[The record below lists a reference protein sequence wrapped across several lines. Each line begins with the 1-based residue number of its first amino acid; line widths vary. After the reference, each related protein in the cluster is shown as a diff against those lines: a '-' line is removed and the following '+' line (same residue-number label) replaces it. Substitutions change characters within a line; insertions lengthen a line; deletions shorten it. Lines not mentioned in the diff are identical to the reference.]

1 MSGFDVRSLDA
12 VRRRSAALIAS
23 IALSVVLLIA
33 LVLSRLG
40 GESEAASI
48 EPEAPAIMAAAQAE
62 SPAPETDR
70 ADTSYQITPVDNLR
84 DLEHAAFFTD
94 CVACPLDTQTIVAT
108 VPSGGTLAGVL
119 NDAGA
124 PGGDVARAVNSLAP
138 VFDVRRLRAGQD
150 ITVYLEMPRQ
160 QVEGQEGMRLAG
172 FSLRPDIEHSIT
184 VSRLEDGSYRAREM
198 TAEFER
204 ELVRSAG
211 TITTSLYVDALAA
224 GSTDRIVVELAGVLA
239 YAVDF
244 QRSIREGDRFDVV
257 FERFLDSDGNVMRT
271 GDVLYVMYAGR
282 GEPLEYFRY
291 ESEDG
296 EIAYFNADGE
306 SAQRLLMM
314 TPINGARLS
323 SHYGM
328 RHHPVLGYNRM
339 HRGTDFAAPRGT
351 PIFAAGYGVVERA
364 DRFGS
369 FGNYVRIR
377 HSNGFQTAYAH
388 MQGFARGITAGA
400 RVQQGQVIGY
410 VGTTGRSTGP
420 HLHYEVHHNG
430 QSVNPMALDLPTG
443 RTLEDEEIPLFA
455 EERDRILAIRDTAR
469 NAAEVGDVPASRIVS
484 AEGTPG
490 AQ

>member
-1 MSGFDVRSLDA
+1 MSGFDVRSLDE
-12 VRRRSAALIAS
+12 VRRRSAAIIAS
-23 IALSVVLLIA
+23 ISLAVVLLIA
-33 LVLSRLG
+33 LVVSRVG
-40 GESEAASI
+40 GEPGAGAVEPPILGELSAETNEPAVAAARV
-48 EPEAPAIMAAAQAE
+48 EPEY
-62 SPAPETDR
+62 R
-70 ADTSYQITPVDNLR
+70 ITPTDELR
-84 DLEHAAFFTD
+84 DLEHAAFYTD

-119 NDAGA
+119 SDAGA
-124 PGGDVARAVNSLAP
+124 PGGDVARAVSALDP
-138 VFDVRRLRAGQD
+138 VFEVRRLRAGQD
-150 ITVYLEMPRQ
+150 ITVYLQTPRVA
-160 QVEGQEGMRLAG
+160 VEDESGPRLAG
-172 FSLRPDIEHSIT
+172 FSFRPAIDRSIT
-184 VSRLEDGSYRAREM
+184 VSRLEDGGYRAREM

-204 ELVRSAG
+204 ELVRSSG
-211 TITTSLYVDALAA
+211 SITTSLYVDALAA
-224 GSTDRIVVELAGVLA
+224 GATDRIVVELAGVLA

-271 GDVLYVMYAGR
+271 GDILYVMYAGR
-282 GEPLEYFRY
+282 GDPLEYFRY
-291 ESEDG
+291 ESADG
-296 EIAYFNADGE
+296 EIAYYNADGE
-306 SAQRLLMM
+306 SARRLLMM

-328 RHHPVLGYNRM
+328 RRHPVLGYNRL

-369 FGNYVRIR
+369 FGNYIRIR

-388 MQGFARGITAGA
+388 LNGFARGVTRGA

-430 QSVNPMALDLPTG
+430 QAVNPMSLDLPTG
-443 RTLEDEEIPLFA
+443 RTLEDDEIEAFQS
-455 EERDRILAIRDTAR
+455 ERDRIVTIRNSSR
-469 NAAEVGDVPASRIVS
+469 NAAEVGNTPASRIVF
-484 AEGTPG
+484 AEGNEG

>member
-1 MSGFDVRSLDA
+1 MSGFDVRSLDE
-12 VRRRSAALIAS
+12 VRRRSAAIFAS

-33 LVLSRLG
+33 LIASRLG
-40 GESEAASI
+40 GEPSANAVEPPVMAELPQESGQIAIAAERT
-48 EPEAPAIMAAAQAE
+48 EPEY
-62 SPAPETDR
+62 R
-70 ADTSYQITPVDNLR
+70 ITPTDELR
-84 DLEHAAFFTD
+84 DLEHAAFYTD

-108 VPSGGTLAGVL
+108 VPSGGTLAGTL
-119 NDAGA
+119 GDAGA
-124 PGGDVARAVNSLAP
+124 PGGDVARAVNALGP
-138 VFDVRRLRAGQD
+138 VFEVRRLRAGQD
-150 ITVYLEMPRQ
+150 ITVYLQTPRQ
-160 QVEGQEGMRLAG
+160 PVDGEDGLRLAG
-172 FSLRPDIEHSIT
+172 FSFRPAIDRSIT
-184 VSRLEDGSYRAREM
+184 VSRLEDGGYRAREM

-204 ELVRSAG
+204 ELVRSSG
-211 TITTSLYVDALAA
+211 SITTSLYVDALAA
-224 GSTDRIVVELAGVLA
+224 GATDRIVVELAGVLA

-257 FERFLDSDGNVMRT
+257 FERFLDSDGNIMRT
-271 GDVLYVMYAGR
+271 GDILYVMYAGR
-282 GEPLEYFRY
+282 GDPLEYFRY
-291 ESEDG
+291 ESDDG
-296 EIAYFNADGE
+296 EIAYFNPDGE
-306 SAQRLLMM
+306 SARRLLMM

-328 RHHPVLGYNRM
+328 RRHPVLGYNRL

-388 MQGFARGITAGA
+388 MQGFARGVSRGS

-430 QSVNPMALDLPTG
+430 QSVNPMSLDLPTG
-443 RTLEDEEIPLFA
+443 RTLEDDEIEAF
-455 EERDRILAIRDTAR
+455 ETERDRIIAIRDSAR
-469 NAAEVGDVPASRIVS
+469 NAAEVGDTPASRIVS
-484 AEGTPG
+484 ADGTPG
-490 AQ
+490 AR

>member
-1 MSGFDVRSLDA
+1 MSGFDVRSLDE
-12 VRRRSAALIAS
+12 VRRRSAAIIAS
-23 IALSVVLLIA
+23 IALSVILLIA
-33 LVLSRLG
+33 LIFNRFG
-40 GESEAASI
+40 G
-48 EPEAPAIMAAAQAE
+48 EAPAPVSAPQAAPVIEASAE
-62 SPAPETDR
+62 DTAIALSRSEPE
-70 ADTSYQITPVDNLR
+70 YVITPVENLR
-84 DLEHAAFFTD
+84 DLEHAAFYTD
-94 CVACPLDTQTIVAT
+94 CVACPLDTQTLVQT
-108 VPSGGTLAGVL
+108 VPGGGTLAGVL

-138 VFDVRRLRAGQD
+138 VFEVRRLRAGQD
-150 ITVYLEMPRQ
+150 ITVYLETPRDIA
-160 QVEGQEGMRLAG
+160 EGEEGPRLAG
-172 FSLRPDIEHSIT
+172 FSFRPDIDRSIT
-184 VSRLEDGSYRAREM
+184 VSRLADGSYRAREM

-204 ELVRSAG
+204 ELVRSSG
-211 TITTSLYVDALAA
+211 SITTSLYVDALAEGA
-224 GSTDRIVVELAGVLA
+224 TDRIVVELAGILA

-282 GEPLEYFRY
+282 GDPLEYYRY
-291 ESEDG
+291 ESADG
-296 EIAYFNADGE
+296 EIAYFNGEGE

-323 SHYGM
+323 SQYGM

-369 FGNYVRIR
+369 FGNYVRLR

-400 RVQQGQVIGY
+400 RVQQGQIIGY

-443 RTLEDEEIPLFA
+443 RTLEAEEIPLFVA
-455 EERDRILAIRDTAR
+455 ERDRIINVRDNAR
-469 NAAEVGDVPASRIVS
+469 NAAESGDAAASRIVA

>member
-1 MSGFDVRSLDA
+1 MSGFDVRSLDE
-12 VRRRSAALIAS
+12 VRRRSAAIIAS
-23 IALSVVLLIA
+23 ISLAVVLLVA
-33 LVLSRLG
+33 LIVSRLG
-40 GESEAASI
+40 GEPAADAV
-48 EPEAPAIMAAAQAE
+48 EPAMLAEAPAEAGEMLEAME
-62 SPAPETDR
+62 RVEPEYR
-70 ADTSYQITPVDNLR
+70 ITPADELR
-84 DLEHAAFFTD
+84 DLEHAAFYTD
-94 CVACPLDTQTIVAT
+94 CVACPLDTQTVVAT

-119 NDAGA
+119 SNAGA
-124 PGGDVARAVNSLAP
+124 PGGDVARAVNALDP
-138 VFDVRRLRAGQD
+138 VFEVRRLRAGQD
-150 ITVYLEMPRQ
+150 ITVYLQTPRIAA
-160 QVEGQEGMRLAG
+160 EGEEGPRLAG
-172 FSLRPDIEHSIT
+172 FSFRPAIDRSIT
-184 VSRLEDGSYRAREM
+184 VSRLEDGAYRAREM

-204 ELVRSAG
+204 ELVRSSG
-211 TITTSLYVDALAA
+211 SITTSLYVDALAA
-224 GSTDRIVVELAGVLA
+224 GATDRIVVELAGVLA

-257 FERFLDSDGNVMRT
+257 FERFLDADGNVMRT
-271 GDVLYVMYAGR
+271 GDILYVMYAGR
-282 GEPLEYFRY
+282 GDPLEYFRY
-291 ESEDG
+291 ESADG
-296 EIAYFNADGE
+296 EIAYYNSDGE

-328 RHHPVLGYNRM
+328 RRHPVLGYNRM

-369 FGNYVRIR
+369 FGNYIRIR

-388 MQGFARGITAGA
+388 LQGFARGVTRGA

-443 RTLEDEEIPLFA
+443 RTLEDDEVVAFET
-455 EERDRILAIRDTAR
+455 ERDRIIAIRDGAR

-484 AEGTPG
+484 ADGNDG

>member
-1 MSGFDVRSLDA
+1 MSGFDVRSLDE
-12 VRRRSAALIAS
+12 VRRRSAAIIAS
-23 IALSVVLLIA
+23 IALSVILLIA
-33 LVLSRLG
+33 LIFSRFGGDTPASASEPQTAPVIEASAGDTAIVLSR
-40 GESEAASI
+40 SE
-48 EPEAPAIMAAAQAE
+48 PQY
-62 SPAPETDR
+62 T
-70 ADTSYQITPVDNLR
+70 ITPVESLR
-84 DLEHAAFFTD
+84 DLEHAAFYTD

-119 NDAGA
+119 NEAGA
-124 PGGDVARAVNSLAP
+124 SGGDVARAVNSLDP
-138 VFDVRRLRAGQD
+138 VFEVRRLRAGQD
-150 ITVYLEMPRQ
+150 ITVYLETPRSAENN
-160 QVEGQEGMRLAG
+160 EGERRLSG
-172 FSLRPDIEHSIT
+172 FSFRPAIDRSIT
-184 VSRLEDGSYRAREM
+184 VSRLADGSYRAREM

-204 ELVRSAG
+204 ELVRSSG
-211 TITTSLYVDALAA
+211 SITTSLYVDSLAA
-224 GSTDRIVVELAGVLA
+224 GATDRIVVELAGILA

-271 GDVLYVMYAGR
+271 GDILYVMYAGR
-282 GEPLEYFRY
+282 GDPLEYYRY

-296 EIAYFNADGE
+296 QIAYFNEDGE

-328 RHHPVLGYNRM
+328 RRHPVLGYNRL

-369 FGNYVRIR
+369 FGNYVRLR

-400 RVQQGQVIGY
+400 RVQQGQIIGY

-430 QSVNPMALDLPTG
+430 QSVNPMALNLPTG
-443 RTLEDEEIPLFA
+443 RTLEEDEIPLFVA
-455 EERDRILAIRDTAR
+455 ERDRIIDIRDSAL
-469 NAAEVGDVPASRIVS
+469 NAAETGDAAASRIVT

>member
-1 MSGFDVRSLDA
+1 MSGFDVRSLDE
-12 VRRRSAALIAS
+12 VRRRSAAIIAS
-23 IALSVVLLIA
+23 IALSVILLIA
-33 LVLSRLG
+33 LIFSRFGGDAPAGASEPQTAPVIQASAGDTAIALSR
-40 GESEAASI
+40 SE
-48 EPEAPAIMAAAQAE
+48 PQY
-62 SPAPETDR
+62 T
-70 ADTSYQITPVDNLR
+70 ITPVENLR
-84 DLEHAAFFTD
+84 DLEHAAFYTD

-119 NDAGA
+119 NEAGA
-124 PGGDVARAVNSLAP
+124 SGGDVARAVNSLDP
-138 VFDVRRLRAGQD
+138 VFEVRRLRAGQD
-150 ITVYLEMPRQ
+150 ITVYLETPRSAENN
-160 QVEGQEGMRLAG
+160 EGERRLSG
-172 FSLRPDIEHSIT
+172 FSFRPAIDRSIT
-184 VSRLEDGSYRAREM
+184 VSRLADGSYRAREM

-204 ELVRSAG
+204 ELVRSSG
-211 TITTSLYVDALAA
+211 SITTSLYVDSLAA
-224 GSTDRIVVELAGVLA
+224 GATDRIVVELAGILA

-271 GDVLYVMYAGR
+271 GDILYVMYAGR
-282 GEPLEYFRY
+282 GDPLEYYRY

-296 EIAYFNADGE
+296 QIAYFNEDGE

-328 RHHPVLGYNRM
+328 RRHPVLGYNRL

-369 FGNYVRIR
+369 FGNYVRLR

-388 MQGFARGITAGA
+388 MHGFARGITAGA
-400 RVQQGQVIGY
+400 RVQQGQIIGY

-443 RTLEDEEIPLFA
+443 RTLEEDEIPLFVA
-455 EERDRILAIRDTAR
+455 ERDRIIAIRDSAR
-469 NAAEVGDVPASRIVS
+469 NAAETGDAAASRIVS

>member
-12 VRRRSAALIAS
+12 VRRRSTAIIAS
-23 IALSVVLLIA
+23 IALSVILLIA
-33 LVLSRLG
+33 LIFSRFG
-40 GESEAASI
+40 GDASSVDVEVAELPI
-48 EPEAPAIMAAAQAE
+48 ADMSAE
-62 SPAPETDR
+62 SPAEEMARREDEYT
-70 ADTSYQITPVDNLR
+70 ITPVVNLR
-84 DLEHAAFFTD
+84 DLEHAAFYTD

-119 NDAGA
+119 NNSGA
-124 PGGDVARAVNSLAP
+124 SNGDVARAVNSLDP
-138 VFDVRRLRAGQD
+138 LFDVRRLRAGQN
-150 ITVYLEMPRQ
+150 ITVYLETPRNAA
-160 QVEGQEGMRLAG
+160 EDEDGARLAG
-172 FSLRPDIEHSIT
+172 FSFRPDIERSIT
-184 VSRLEDGSYRAREM
+184 VSRLAGGSYRAREM

-204 ELVRSAG
+204 ELVRSSG
-211 TITTSLYVDALAA
+211 SITTSLYVDALAA
-224 GSTDRIVVELAGVLA
+224 GSTDRIVVELAGILA

-271 GDVLYVMYAGR
+271 GDILFVMYAGR
-282 GEPLEYFRY
+282 GDPLEYYRY

-296 EIAYFNADGE
+296 QIAYFNGEGE

-323 SHYGM
+323 SQYGM
-328 RHHPVLGYNRM
+328 RRHPVLGYNRL

-369 FGNYVRIR
+369 FGNYVRLR

-388 MQGFARGITAGA
+388 MQGFARGVTAGA
-400 RVQQGQVIGY
+400 RVQQGQIIGY

-420 HLHYEVHHNG
+420 HLHYEVHHAG

-443 RTLEDEEIPLFA
+443 RTLDDNEVPLFEA
-455 EERDRILAIRDTAR
+455 ERDRIIAVRESAR
-469 NAAEVGDVPASRIVS
+469 NAAESGDAAASRMVPAD
-484 AEGTPG
+484 GTPG

>member
-12 VRRRSAALIAS
+12 VRRRSAAIIAS
-23 IALSVVLLIA
+23 IVLSLILLIA
-33 LVLSRLG
+33 LIFSRVG
-40 GESEAASI
+40 GDGSAGAAQ
-48 EPEAPAIMAAAQAE
+48 PPDTLAAQAAAE
-62 SPAPETDR
+62 NQSIDLVRSAPEYT
-70 ADTSYQITPVDNLR
+70 ITPVENLR
-84 DLEHAAFFTD
+84 DLEHAAFYTD
-94 CVACPLDTQTIVAT
+94 CVACPLDTQTILAT

-119 NDAGA
+119 NDTGA
-124 PGGDVARAVNSLAP
+124 AGGDVARAVNSLDP
-138 VFDVRRLRAGQD
+138 VFEVRRLRAGQE
-150 ITVYLEMPRQ
+150 ITVYLETPRSTA
-160 QVEGQEGMRLAG
+160 EQEGGPRLAG
-172 FSLRPDIEHSIT
+172 FSFRPDIERSIT

-204 ELVRSAG
+204 ELVRSSG
-211 TITTSLYVDALAA
+211 SITTSLYVDSLAA
-224 GSTDRIVVELAGVLA
+224 GATDRIVVELAGILA

-271 GDVLYVMYAGR
+271 GDILYVMYAGR
-282 GEPLEYFRY
+282 GDPLEYYRY
-291 ESEDG
+291 ESADG
-296 EIAYFNADGE
+296 QIAYFNADGE

-328 RHHPVLGYNRM
+328 RRHPVLGYNRL

-377 HSNGFQTAYAH
+377 HTNGFQTAYAH

-400 RVQQGQVIGY
+400 RVQQGQIIGY

-430 QSVNPMALDLPTG
+430 TSVNPMALDLPTG
-443 RTLEDEEIPLFA
+443 RTLESEEIPLFEA
-455 EERDRILAIRDTAR
+455 ERDRIIAIRDSAR
-469 NAAEVGDVPASRIVS
+469 NAAEIGDAAASRIVS
-484 AEGTPG
+484 AQNHEG

>member
-1 MSGFDVRSLDA
+1 MSGFDVRSLDV

-23 IALSVVLLIA
+23 ISLAVFVLMALIISQFGDDATADSQVAPDLMA
-33 LVLSRLG
+33 MA
-40 GESEAASI
+40 SEARDADI
-48 EPEAPAIMAAAQAE
+48 AIDAETDAPAI
-62 SPAPETDR
+62 SPVLDLR
-70 ADTSYQITPVDNLR
+70 A
-84 DLEHAAFFTD
+84 LEHAAFYTD
-94 CVACPLDTQTIVAT
+94 CVACPLDTQTIIAT

-119 NDAGA
+119 NESGA
-124 PGGDVARAVNSLAP
+124 DRGDVARAVNALDP
-138 VFDVRRLRAGQD
+138 IFEVRRLRAGQD
-150 ITVYLEMPRQ
+150 VTIYLETPRAA
-160 QVEGQEGMRLAG
+160 ESEEAGPRLAG
-172 FSLRPDIEHSIT
+172 FSFRPDIENSIT
-184 VSRLEDGSYRAREM
+184 VSRLNDGSYRAREM

-204 ELVRSAG
+204 ELVRSTG
-211 TITTSLYVDALAA
+211 SITTSLYVDALAA

-271 GDVLYVMYAGR
+271 GNVLYVMYAGR
-282 GEPLEYFRY
+282 GDPLEYFRY
-291 ESEDG
+291 EAEDG
-296 EIAYFNADGE
+296 EVAYFNADGE

-328 RHHPVLGYNRM
+328 RRHPVLGYNRL

-369 FGNYVRIR
+369 FGNYVRLR

-388 MQGFARGITAGA
+388 MQGFARGVTAGS
-400 RVQQGQVIGY
+400 RVQQGQIIGY

-443 RTLEDEEIPLFA
+443 RTLEDGEVELFEA
-455 EERDRILAIRDTAR
+455 ERDRILAIRDTAR
-469 NAAEVGDVPASRIVS
+469 NAAESGDAAASRIVS
-484 AEGTPG
+484 TEGAPG

>member
-1 MSGFDVRSLDA
+1 MSGFDVRSLDE
-12 VRRRSAALIAS
+12 VRRRSAAIIAS
-23 IALSVVLLIA
+23 IALAVFVLIA
-33 LVLSRLG
+33 LIVSQFRNDATADTQVPNNLVAMASETREADTVLD
-40 GESEAASI
+40 ATAN
-48 EPEAPAIMAAAQAE
+48 APAI
-62 SPAPETDR
+62 SPVVDLR
-70 ADTSYQITPVDNLR
+70 A
-84 DLEHAAFFTD
+84 LEHAAFYTD
-94 CVACPLDTQTIVAT
+94 CVACPLDTQIIIAT

-119 NDAGA
+119 NESGA
-124 PGGDVARAVNSLAP
+124 NRGDVARAVNSLNP
-138 VFDVRRLRAGQD
+138 IFEVRRLRAGQD
-150 ITVYLEMPRQ
+150 ITVYLETPRLADA
-160 QVEGQEGMRLAG
+160 EDAGPRLAG
-172 FSLRPDIEHSIT
+172 FSFRPDIEHSIT
-184 VSRLEDGSYRAREM
+184 VSRLSDGSYRAREM

-204 ELVRSAG
+204 ELVRSSG
-211 TITTSLYVDALAA
+211 SITTSLYVDALAA

-271 GDVLYVMYAGR
+271 GNVLYVMYAGR

-291 ESEDG
+291 EAEDG
-296 EIAYFNADGE
+296 EVAYFNAEGE

-328 RHHPVLGYNRM
+328 RRHPVLGYNRL

-369 FGNYVRIR
+369 FGNYVRLR

-388 MQGFARGITAGA
+388 MQGFARGVTAGT
-400 RVQQGQVIGY
+400 RVQQGQIIGY

-430 QSVNPMALDLPTG
+430 QSVNPMSLDLPTG
-443 RTLEDEEIPLFA
+443 RTLADGEVELFEA
-455 EERDRILAIRDTAR
+455 ERDRILAIRDNAR
-469 NAAEVGDVPASRIVS
+469 NAAESGGAAASRIVS
-484 AEGTPG
+484 TEGSPG

>member
-1 MSGFDVRSLDA
+1 MSGFDVRSLDD
-12 VRRRSAALIAS
+12 VRRRSVAVIAS
-23 IALSVVLLIA
+23 IVLSVVLLAA
-33 LVLSRLG
+33 LIISRLG
-40 GESEAASI
+40 AEPAEATEPARLAEVSAEAVEAIEIERSELEYTITSVD
-48 EPEAPAIMAAAQAE
+48 EL
-62 SPAPETDR
+62 R
-70 ADTSYQITPVDNLR
+70 A
-84 DLEHAAFFTD
+84 LEHAAFYTD

-124 PGGDVARAVNSLAP
+124 PAGEVARAVNSLEP
-138 VFDVRRLRAGQD
+138 VFEVRRLRAGQD
-150 ITVYLEMPRQ
+150 ITVYLQTPRDAAED
-160 QVEGQEGMRLAG
+160 EGPRLTG
-172 FSLRPDIEHSIT
+172 FSFRPDIERSIT

-204 ELVRSAG
+204 ELVRSSG
-211 TITTSLYVDALAA
+211 SITTSLYVDALAA

-291 ESEDG
+291 EAEDG
-296 EIAYFNADGE
+296 EVAYFNADGE

-351 PIFAAGYGVVERA
+351 PIYAAGYGVVERA

-388 MQGFARGITAGA
+388 MQGFARGVTAGA

-443 RTLEDEEIPLFA
+443 RTLEEGEIPLFEA
-455 EERDRILAIRDTAR
+455 ERDRIIAIRDNAR
-469 NAAEVGDVPASRIVS
+469 NAAEVGDTPASRIVS